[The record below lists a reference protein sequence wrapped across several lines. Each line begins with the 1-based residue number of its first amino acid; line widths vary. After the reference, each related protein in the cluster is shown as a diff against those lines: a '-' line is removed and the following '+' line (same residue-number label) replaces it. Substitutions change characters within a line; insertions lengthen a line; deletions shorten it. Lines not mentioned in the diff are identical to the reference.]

1 MCQELNVRIN
11 MVRTK
16 LLPKPFLAPSHKK
29 PLRLENEPN
38 ENTIQSGK
46 IHFPVRV
53 MLKAKRKF
61 TGMSGIKEFYSG
73 ALSAKEISQV
83 HLASLPRQAAR
94 APRKEGHRHQK
105 RTRPHCAG
113 AHDRELPSDRPG
125 GA

>member
-16 LLPKPFLAPSHKK
+16 LLPKPFLAPHKK

-61 TGMSGIKEFYSG
+61 TGMSGIKEFHSG

-83 HLASLPRQAAR
+83 NLASLPRQ
-94 APRKEGHRHQK
+94 KHSNVKTVMEHKRHQSLHK
-105 RTRPHCAG
+105 IYVKPKVNSSFILR
-113 AHDRELPSDRPG
+113 
-125 GA
+125 